1 MNSTIQIYTA
11 RLIRLSADHIL
22 KTNQLG
28 ELRRKQA
35 RKLALLIAVASAF
48 VLLLTLGIV
57 SAVNGQAVSFTLFM
71 LTIGFLFNMCAKA
84 INFATARLET
94 QTAVDQ
100 EAALALE
107 ISGVGNFLTTQY
119 DQLNSLTKRVV

>member
-22 KTNQLG
+22 KTSQLG

-57 SAVNGQAVSFTLFM
+57 SSVNGQAVSFTLFI

-84 INFATARLET
+84 INFVTARLET